1 MCFVFCPVSF
11 LAQLAEAILH
21 LTVFFWAQPAFTGI
35 FRSLPGACLQLTAT
49 LRRIDSSDFSGG
61 LGRVMWTD
69 KQSDCC
75 LYSSHDGSRDCD
87 LRSFGSMGCA
97 RAVVVVVLM
106 RPDVV
111 LYHNKDIFS

>member
-1 MCFVFCPVSF
+1 
-11 LAQLAEAILH
+11 
-21 LTVFFWAQPAFTGI
+21 
-35 FRSLPGACLQLTAT
+35 
-49 LRRIDSSDFSGG
+49 
-61 LGRVMWTD
+61 MWTD